1 MFRPDQFYAEK
12 TPATSERNIQCLQPN
27 IFNLSKRIHPKPNI
41 RHILKYLRQRRE
53 QHHNRHCSAQ
63 KLTRLPPSGSALT
76 KVRTRLCGREITGR
90 ISKQGLE
97 KECEAA
103 AQEIS
108 AKENRNVA
116 PYQYG
121 TIFGYID
128 KQPGSEQRTKPYR
141 YLAENVN
148 WILTV
153 DEQEAYIIQPHSI
166 VELNEFISYL
176 RKLEQEQADQS
187 TELLC
192 VIVGVQEASRSV
204 DAGEEIWLPVVQCN
218 HIFDFDPNPAV
229 ILRKLGQSGE
239 NTTTTAIANLLN
251 LLRVRQNLGASDFE
265 RAQNFLAFRYPDIYE
280 TRTSGMLVSG
290 EGNHNV
296 QKDTEAFLLSIE
308 TQYSPSAAE
317 TTLVDV
323 IFNYQRTISGRQ
335 FSYFASVDVSSLYPF
350 LQSPLSDY
358 IPTHG

>member
-1 MFRPDQFYAEK
+1 MSATEQQQSQHADPSQAQHPAHPEMPHAAPGPAPQPPLQRAEVD
-12 TPATSERNIQCLQPN
+12 TAPAPPEVPSPSFEPVYVAGKLRVEFPN
-27 IFNLSKRIHPKPNI
+27 K
-41 RHILKYLRQRRE
+41 
-53 QHHNRHCSAQ
+53 
-63 KLTRLPPSGSALT
+63 
-76 KVRTRLCGREITGR
+76 
-90 ISKQGLE
+90 GLE

-148 WILTV
+148 WILSV

-192 VIVGVQEASRSV
+192 VIVGVKESSSPV

-239 NTTTTAIANLLN
+239 NTTTKAIANLLN

-290 EGNHNV
+290 EGNHTI